1 MGNRG
6 GAGGSGGNTGADAG
20 FFVSEKAKKN
30 KKPADYNPEKD
41 DTAAKM
47 SLFYERGATKIKEG
61 VKTPSLAVNA
71 GVALLSG
78 PLAAGSRKNREFFTD
93 KVLGSKN
100 YKGTDKDDFEKLSAT
115 KQESMYSDYMSGRQS
130 GKTDAYGNQIGT
142 GRDDSPMAAR
152 TKKKSVKSLEQPKT
166 ASQMDNTGVKSDL
179 ITADKT
185 APTDVEMTDD
195 EYNVATKKR
204 GRKRTVL
211 TSAAGDTS
219 KATLSKKTLLGV

>member
-1 MGNRG
+1 MGSRG
-6 GAGGSGGNTGADAG
+6 DAGGSGGNTGADAG

-47 SLFYERGATKIKEG
+47 DLFYERGATDIKNKAAK
-61 VKTPSLAVNA
+61 VPTPTLAI
-71 GVALLSG
+71 LSG
-78 PLAAGSRKNREFFTD
+78 PLQAGSRKNREFFTD

-100 YKGTDKDDFEKLSAT
+100 FKGTTKDDFQKLSAT
-115 KQESMYSDYMSGRQS
+115 AQESMFSDYMSGRQS

-142 GRDDSPMAAR
+142 GRDDSTMAAR
-152 TKKKSVKSLEQPKT
+152 TKKKSIKSVEQPKA
-166 ASQMDNTGVKSDL
+166 ASQMDNTGVKSKM
-179 ITADKT
+179 ISADQT

-195 EYNVATKKR
+195 EYSVATKKR

-211 TSAAGDTS
+211 TSATGDTT
-219 KATLSKKTLLGV
+219 KATLSKKTLLGG

>member
-1 MGNRG
+1 MGSRG
-6 GAGGSGGNTGADAG
+6 DAGGSGGNTGADAG
-20 FFVSEKAKKN
+20 FFVSEQVKKN

-47 SLFYERGATKIKEG
+47 DLFYERGATKIKEG

-100 YKGTDKDDFEKLSAT
+100 FKTTKDDFQKLSAT
-115 KQESMYSDYMSGRQS
+115 EQESMYKDYMSDRQS
-130 GKTDAYGNQIGT
+130 GKTDAYGNEISQST
-142 GRDDSPMAAR
+142 LGRRSQ
-152 TKKKSVKSLEQPKT
+152 KSAEQPKT
-166 ASQMDNTGVKSDL
+166 ATQMDNTGVKSKM
-179 ITADKT
+179 ISADQT

-195 EYNVATKKR
+195 EYAVATKKR

-211 TSAAGDTS
+211 TSATGDTT
-219 KATLSKKTLLGV
+219 KATLSKKTLLGG